1 MERRQ
6 PNKQRQ
12 KGDLLLKASFLH
24 DDSINWDEEL
34 SASSASDNLEDIFE
48 GSQSSDDNGSSDDDD
63 EDAASAKEQAEG
75 SNDVDISTHNF
86 SNVRRM
92 SVKSQSSSK
101 FSVARQASQQSVQ
114 SSTTHGSQSTS
125 EVSTS
130 AHISGYGFNSALRQA
145 SASTISQSLQESG
158 SPHDLA
164 ANVAKSVKSHFIANL
179 PSALQ
184 SDYNNRDTIAPFS
197 TSEIV
202 LGPLLGSGEFSHVY
216 EIKGFK
222 PSIEHET
229 SLSTKEIETRKLM
242 KRRERYHDTK
252 KSCYAVKH
260 LRPTLLEKYSKV
272 EYAQSAS
279 DIALEAEFL
288 CALQHPNIIKL
299 RGISFSGPGGFA
311 QGELYVFVVIVLF
324 C

>member
-1 MERRQ
+1 MQRRQ
-6 PNKQRQ
+6 PIQ
-12 KGDLLLKASFLH
+12 KGNLLLKASFLH
-24 DDSINWDEEL
+24 DDAINWDDEL

-48 GSQSSDDNGSSDDDD
+48 GGSQQSSNDDDD
-63 EDAASAKEQAEG
+63 ESSDDEEEGGSSANNNKEE
-75 SNDVDISTHNF
+75 SNDVDASTHNF
-86 SNVRRM
+86 SNHIRRM
-92 SVKSQSSSK
+92 SAQSQSSSK
-101 FSVARQASQQSVQ
+101 FIMAARQASQQSVQ
-114 SSTTHGSQSTS
+114 SSTTTHDDGSEQSTLTS

-164 ANVAKSVKSHFIANL
+164 AAVAQSVKSHFITNI

-222 PSIEHET
+222 PNKDHET
-229 SLSTKEIETRKLM
+229 TLTPKEIETRKLM

-260 LRPTLLEKYSKV
+260 LRPTLLDKYSKV

-311 QGELYVFVVIVLF
+311 QGEY
-324 C
+324 

>member
-1 MERRQ
+1 MQRRQ
-6 PNKQRQ
+6 PNVQRQ

-24 DDSINWDEEL
+24 DDAINWDDEL

-48 GSQSSDDNGSSDDDD
+48 GSQSSDDDLSSDDDD
-63 EDAASAKEQAEG
+63 KEDAASSAKDQAEG

-92 SVKSQSSSK
+92 SVQSQSSSR
-101 FSVARQASQQSVQ
+101 FVMARQASQQSVQ

-125 EVSTS
+125 EVSSTS

-158 SPHDLA
+158 SPHELA
-164 ANVAKSVKSHFIANL
+164 ANVAESVKSHFIANI
-179 PSALQ
+179 PPALQ

-222 PSIEHET
+222 PSTEHET
-229 SLSTKEIETRKLM
+229 SLTPKEIETRKLM

-311 QGELYVFVVIVLF
+311 QGEYLCI

>member
-1 MERRQ
+1 MRRRQ
-6 PNKQRQ
+6 PNIQRQ

-24 DDSINWDEEL
+24 DDAINWDEEL

-48 GSQSSDDNGSSDDDD
+48 GSQSSDDDLSSDDDD
-63 EDAASAKEQAEG
+63 KEDASSAKEQAEG

-92 SVKSQSSSK
+92 SVQSQSSSK

-125 EVSTS
+125 EVSSTS

-145 SASTISQSLQESG
+145 SASTTISQSLQESG

-164 ANVAKSVKSHFIANL
+164 ANVAKSVKSHFITNL

-229 SLSTKEIETRKLM
+229 SLSPKEIETRKLM

-260 LRPTLLEKYSKV
+260 LRPKLLEKYTKV

-311 QGELYVFVVIVLF
+311 QGELYI